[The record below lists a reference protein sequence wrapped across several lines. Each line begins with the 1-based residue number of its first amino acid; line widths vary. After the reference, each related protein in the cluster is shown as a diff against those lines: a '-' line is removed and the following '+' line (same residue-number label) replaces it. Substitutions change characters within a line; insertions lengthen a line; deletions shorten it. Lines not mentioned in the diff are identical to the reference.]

1 MASILYWI
9 EKELKGASENL
20 KVEVVTEEKIIF
32 SGSLKALKEDNATN
46 RLDATK
52 MLVKNDKIV
61 FFSSLALNN
70 YEPPTSGSFSIPK
83 NETIE
88 RWW

>member
-61 FFSSLALNN
+61 FFLA
-70 YEPPTSGSFSIPK
+70 
-83 NETIE
+83 
-88 RWW
+88 